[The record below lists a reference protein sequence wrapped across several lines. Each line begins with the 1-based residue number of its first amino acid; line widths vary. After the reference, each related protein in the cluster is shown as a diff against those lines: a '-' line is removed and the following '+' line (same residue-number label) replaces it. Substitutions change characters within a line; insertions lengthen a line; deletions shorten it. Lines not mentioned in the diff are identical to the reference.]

1 MEFLQSHPAG
11 NFVGFASTSVAV
23 SVSAGEESPCLLGA
37 RGLSTGYFHV
47 RTCRVS
53 MRSGGS
59 SSAPLSL
66 ELIFAPGN
74 GTTGTPAGG
83 NPFAWLLNAVVIT
96 QTPASGVV
104 PPPLAQSLARSD
116 RVARLGLR
124 NWSWIGPFAST
135 ESTSD
140 GLGMDTVYPPEHK
153 LLNGATGISKNSTY
167 IGKDGATLRWA
178 QYQAPATTRAPHLPL
193 GKLVVDSHPATKTHR
208 GSVAFGFARIHNAGA
223 PRNVSFFGSISGLGK
238 LYVRQENAA
247 SGTLVYT
254 DLAITGLEEEEDKGM
269 FELGHGWTSILVKSV
284 HSFSA
289 DLDHEPTPPL
299 HFPSFA
305 ESERYAQAVGLFE
318 RRAEWGVFFAI
329 DDADKTVAL
338 KPMTPPLTTAR

>member
-1 MEFLQSHPAG
+1 
-11 NFVGFASTSVAV
+11 
-23 SVSAGEESPCLLGA
+23 
-37 RGLSTGYFHV
+37 
-47 RTCRVS
+47 
-53 MRSGGS
+53 
-59 SSAPLSL
+59 
-66 ELIFAPGN
+66 
-74 GTTGTPAGG
+74 
-83 NPFAWLLNAVVIT
+83 
-96 QTPASGVV
+96 
-104 PPPLAQSLARSD
+104 
-116 RVARLGLR
+116 
-124 NWSWIGPFAST
+124 
-135 ESTSD
+135 
-140 GLGMDTVYPPEHK
+140 MDTVYPPEHK

-318 RRAEWGVFFAI
+318 RRAEWGVFLAI
-329 DDADKTVAL
+329 DDADKAVAL
-338 KPMTPPLTTAR
+338 KSRLKTDDGRIR